1 MASASIRPAAVAGQ
15 FYPADVRHLQLQI
28 NEMLSAAVPPDMPAA
43 PPKALVVPHAGYIY
57 SGPVAATAYALLA
70 HWRERFSK
78 VVMLGPA
85 HRVAVLGAALPAA
98 LSFQTPLG
106 NVPVDRDDWQRL
118 QAMPGIQVSEAA
130 HAFEHCLEVQLPFLQ
145 SVLDQFTILP
155 LLVGRMRAEDLQP
168 LMEALW
174 GGPET
179 LILISSDL
187 SHYHPYD
194 EARVLDRGTCDRIL
208 ALRPGIDH
216 EHACGATP
224 VNGLLAVA
232 ANHRLRPHLLD
243 LRNSGDTA
251 GSRDRV
257 VGYASFQFDEDDD
270 GARH

>member
-1 MASASIRPAAVAGQ
+1 M
-15 FYPADVRHLQLQI
+15 
-28 NEMLSAAVPPDMPAA
+28 
-43 PPKALVVPHAGYIY
+43 
-57 SGPVAATAYALLA
+57 
-70 HWRERFSK
+70 
-78 VVMLGPA
+78 
-85 HRVAVLGAALPAA
+85 
-98 LSFQTPLG
+98 
-106 NVPVDRDDWQRL
+106 
-118 QAMPGIQVSEAA
+118 
-130 HAFEHCLEVQLPFLQ
+130 QLPFLQ